1 MTRTEATSL
10 HRELDAAIK
19 AVLGKYNLTLTRNSL
34 SFGEREVKLNITM
47 EHLNTDGTHKSDP
60 YTENMLRHEFTMCG
74 VKNIP
79 ATIVGAKVKS
89 FSGEIFTI
97 TGYNHRAQ
105 KYPIEAQRDIS
116 GQMYKMSGRGLQ
128 FI

>member
-1 MTRTEATSL
+1 MNRTEATSL

-19 AVLGKYNLTLTRNSL
+19 AVLDKYNLTLTRNNL
-34 SFGEREVKLNITM
+34 SFGEREVKLTVTM
-47 EHLNTDGTHKSDP
+47 EQLNADGTHKADD
-60 YTENMLRHEFTMCG
+60 YTENMLRHELTMCG

-79 ATIVGAKVKS
+79 TTIVGSKVKS
-89 FSGEIFTI
+89 LSGEIFTI
-97 TGYNHRAQ
+97 TGYNRRAP
-105 KYPIEAQRDIS
+105 KYPIEAQRVKT

>member
-19 AVLGKYNLTLTRNSL
+19 NILGKYNLTLTRNNL
-34 SFGEREVKLNITM
+34 SFGERDVKLTVTM
-47 EHLNTDGTHKSDP
+47 EQLNTDGTHKADDI
-60 YTENMLRHEFTMCG
+60 TERLLSFELRSSG

-79 ATIVGAKVKS
+79 ATIVGSKVKTL
-89 FSGEIFTI
+89 SGEVFTI
-97 TGYNHRAQ
+97 TGYNRKAK
-105 KYPIEAQRDIS
+105 KYPIEAQRVKT
-116 GQMYKMSGRGLQ
+116 GQMYKMRANGLQ